1 MELMEAI
8 LCLHRRFGT
17 GRHRLCGTG
26 KGTGRFMTEEERK
39 YAYFLCSI
47 PGIGGVRAGQLLAQF
62 GSPRGVYAA
71 ETEVLRQY
79 VGGSVA
85 ETMERQKK
93 SGEWERE
100 YEQLAEKQIGFVLRE
115 EDGFPQKLAEIPD
128 PPYGIFYRG
137 RLPVATEPA
146 VAVIGARECSGYGRY
161 VAEEL
166 GGYLGRAGI
175 QVISGMARG
184 IDGISQ
190 QAALSAGGT
199 SYGIL
204 GCGVDICYPSQNR
217 RLYEELLQK
226 GGLLSTYMPGTK
238 PLPQFFPPRNR
249 IVSGLSDAL
258 IVIEARQKSGTLI
271 TVDMALEQGKDVY
284 VVPGRITDRLS
295 DGCNRLLSQGAGVF
309 LSPENFV
316 EEFLKNWEEKQGLSS
331 EPSDGKK
338 RGKCGRANSGTRTKV
353 KLPKESLQK
362 IFECLGPVPKT
373 SETLLQELWEM
384 GEYTDI
390 SALNRG
396 LMELELSGFARQSTP
411 GYFSTSAN

>member
-1 MELMEAI
+1 M
-8 LCLHRRFGT
+8 
-17 GRHRLCGTG
+17 
-26 KGTGRFMTEEERK
+26 
-39 YAYFLCSI
+39 CSI
-47 PGIGGVRAGQLLAQF
+47 PAIGGVRAGQLLARF
-62 GSPRGVYAA
+62 GSPRGVYEA
-71 ETEVLRQY
+71 ETEALREC
-79 VGGSVA
+79 VCGSVA
-85 ETMERQKK
+85 EALERQKK

-100 YEQLAEKQIGFVLRE
+100 YEQLAEKQIHFLLRE
-115 EDGFPQKLAEIPD
+115 EAGFPQKLAEIPD

-137 RLPVATEPA
+137 RLPEATRPA
-146 VAVIGARECSGYGRY
+146 VAVIGARECSEYGRY

-166 GGYLGRAGI
+166 GHYLGRQGI

-199 SYGIL
+199 SYGVL

-226 GGLLSTYMPGTK
+226 GGLLSTYAPGTK
-238 PLPQFFPPRNR
+238 PLPQYFPPRNR

-295 DGCNRLLSQGAGVF
+295 DGCNRLMTQGAGVF
-309 LSPENFV
+309 LSPESFA
-316 EEFLKNWEEKQGLSS
+316 EEFLKGWEEKQGLSS
-331 EPSDGKK
+331 EPSDRKK
-338 RGKCGRANSGTRTKV
+338 RRRGKRTNSGVTKV

-362 IFECLGPVPKT
+362 ILDLLEPVPKT
-373 SETLLQELWEM
+373 SEALLQELWEM

-390 SALNRG
+390 AALNRG
-396 LMELELSGFARQSTP
+396 LMELELMGYARQNSP
-411 GYFSTSAN
+411 GHFSTSAN

>member
-1 MELMEAI
+1 
-8 LCLHRRFGT
+8 
-17 GRHRLCGTG
+17 
-26 KGTGRFMTEEERK
+26 MTEEERK

-47 PGIGGVRAGQLLAQF
+47 PGIGGVRAGQLLARF
-62 GSPRGVYAA
+62 GSPRGIYEAKTGA
-71 ETEVLRQY
+71 LREC
-79 VGGSVA
+79 VCGSVA
-85 ETMERQKK
+85 EALERQKK

-100 YEQLAEKQIGFVLRE
+100 YEQLAEKQIHFLLRE
-115 EDGFPQKLAEIPD
+115 EAGFPQKLAEIPD

-137 RLPVATEPA
+137 RLPEATRPA
-146 VAVIGARECSGYGRY
+146 VAVIGARECSEYGRY

-166 GGYLGRAGI
+166 GHYLGRQGI

-199 SYGIL
+199 SYGVL

-226 GGLLSTYMPGTK
+226 GGLLSTYAPGTK
-238 PLPQFFPPRNR
+238 PLPQYFPPRNR

-271 TVDMALEQGKDVY
+271 TVDMALEQGKDVH

-295 DGCNRLLSQGAGVF
+295 DGCNRLMTQGAGVF
-309 LSPENFV
+309 LSPESFA
-316 EEFLKNWEEKQGLSS
+316 EEFLKGWEEKQGLSS
-331 EPSDGKK
+331 EPSDRKK
-338 RGKCGRANSGTRTKV
+338 RRRGKRTNSGVTKV

-362 IFECLGPVPKT
+362 ILDLLEPVPKT
-373 SETLLQELWEM
+373 SEALLQELWEM

-390 SALNRG
+390 AALNRG
-396 LMELELSGFARQSTP
+396 LMELELMGYARQNSP
-411 GYFSTSAN
+411 GHFSTSAN